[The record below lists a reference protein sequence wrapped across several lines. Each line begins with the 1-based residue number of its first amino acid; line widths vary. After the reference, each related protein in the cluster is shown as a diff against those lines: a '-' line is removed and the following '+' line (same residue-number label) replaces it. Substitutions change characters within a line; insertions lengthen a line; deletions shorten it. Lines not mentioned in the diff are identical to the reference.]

1 MNTFN
6 SHNVLNQ
13 LTTDKQLAEVFMQNM
28 TLITKQTGIELA
40 IDTNRPWIA
49 RMQPGSTKVHFNPAY
64 TLQRL
69 QAIAD
74 QRTEGRENFQ
84 FTINHLSEIVLHEI
98 NHMINH
104 SELKLS
110 TKTITVDRKKMSSK
124 CSLYI

>member
-1 MNTFN
+1 
-6 SHNVLNQ
+6 
-13 LTTDKQLAEVFMQNM
+13 
-28 TLITKQTGIELA
+28 
-40 IDTNRPWIA
+40 
-49 RMQPGSTKVHFNPAY
+49 MQPGSTKVHFNPAY